1 MKKLILIEDTD
12 FPGIILDKEA
22 GIFRITGRSIPHD
35 TSKFYVPVIEWFK
48 EYALHPNVQTTFEFK
63 LEYFNTSSQKY
74 IADLFKL
81 LDKMYKSG
89 CKTKVIWIYQSDDE
103 DMRDIGKEFDYIFE
117 LPFEFKEY

>member
-1 MKKLILIEDTD
+1 M
-12 FPGIILDKEA
+12 LDKYSTLR
-22 GIFRITGRSIPHD
+22 GNSSILK
-35 TSKFYVPVIEWFK
+35 SKFYIPVIEWFR
-48 EYALHPNVQTTFEFK
+48 EYSLNPNEQTAFEFK

-81 LDKMYKSG
+81 LDKMFKNGY
-89 CKTKVIWIYQSDDE
+89 KTKVVWIYQHDDD